1 MKPSAEYKAI
11 SRYTPSEKR
20 EGKVQSTLSAHRV
33 CLFPKEHKPH
43 NGSRTMNKPVLFLFK
58 NSDEGLA
65 GISLLRRCR
74 QGLLHEAAPREATV
88 INKAA
93 TNL

>member
-20 EGKVQSTLSAHRV
+20 EEDVQSTLSAHRV

-74 QGLLHEAAPREATV
+74 QGLLHEAAPA
-88 INKAA
+88 K
-93 TNL
+93 LP